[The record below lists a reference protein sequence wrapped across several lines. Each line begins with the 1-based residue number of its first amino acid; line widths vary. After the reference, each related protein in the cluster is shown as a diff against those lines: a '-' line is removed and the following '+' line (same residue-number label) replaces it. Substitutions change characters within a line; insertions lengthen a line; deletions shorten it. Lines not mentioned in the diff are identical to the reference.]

1 MRVEDRIDPMAKG
14 GISLEQMIEIEVM
27 AQTEIQ
33 DRFIEVV
40 GPEETLE
47 GIIGKIVEKGTEMKG
62 IVTTTAEIGID
73 QGREHLHEAIEGTE
87 VLAMIGLDRGPE

>member
-1 MRVEDRIDPMAKG
+1 MI
-14 GISLEQMIEIEVM
+14 GIEAM

-33 DRFIEVV
+33 DRIIEVA

-62 IVTTTAEIGID
+62 IVTKTAEIGID
-73 QGREHLHEAIEGTE
+73 SGERTFVGNYRRDRSSSNDRSRSGSRVNTNRDRIRCYVCREC
-87 VLAMIGLDRGPE
+87 